1 MKKINKYDN
10 GGDPPV
16 KQPDY
21 LQYKGPNYFMEGN
34 PAYDLETY
42 QKAITRDS
50 TALADAMFPSFM
62 FDEMKRLQLNRQL
75 RNKIKPYTEG
85 EIRDLN
91 LVGKQY
97 TGPAV
102 DMDMFMQQ
110 YMDSGIDDRKYGG
123 KSKSKSMDVDY
134 EAEGGEVVIGDIA
147 VNKMY
152 NGGTAKQYKGAN
164 MYMLGGPSH
173 AEGGIGIKMK
183 GDGPSYVFSD
193 KLKVGGMRGAT
204 YADMAAKFGNELD
217 EINTMAMGGEASDR
231 NTAERMRPRIMEDVK
246 DLFDDQEEFKR
257 ENNIDQE
264 PKEAQLGAAF
274 TALAQGAGLSPG
286 LAAAQFLPGLF
297 NIGRGLFAKAPELE
311 YDPIVPEMQDYQDFN
326 PLIKTY
332 LGQQDRSLA
341 TLRAGLEGSGV
352 SGTGLRAN
360 FQAGLNQSQSN
371 AANFLSQVGQMQAQ
385 SDRQTDLFNI
395 GQRTAAREGNMQRE
409 MMADQFALQN
419 NPAPAFS
426 QGLSQILG
434 TATSLSQQ
442 GLQRDL
448 LNRIF
453 PVAYGGKYGVK

>member
-1 MKKINKYDN
+1 M
-10 GGDPPV
+10 
-16 KQPDY
+16 
-21 LQYKGPNYFMEGN
+21 
-34 PAYDLETY
+34 
-42 QKAITRDS
+42 
-50 TALADAMFPSFM
+50 
-62 FDEMKRLQLNRQL
+62 
-75 RNKIKPYTEG
+75 
-85 EIRDLN
+85 
-91 LVGKQY
+91 
-97 TGPAV
+97 
-102 DMDMFMQQ
+102 
-110 YMDSGIDDRKYGG
+110 
-123 KSKSKSMDVDY
+123 
-134 EAEGGEVVIGDIA
+134 
-147 VNKMY
+147 
-152 NGGTAKQYKGAN
+152 
-164 MYMLGGPSH
+164 
-173 AEGGIGIKMK
+173 
-183 GDGPSYVFSD
+183 
-193 KLKVGGMRGAT
+193 
-204 YADMAAKFGNELD
+204 
-217 EINTMAMGGEASDR
+217 
-231 NTAERMRPRIMEDVK
+231 
-246 DLFDDQEEFKR
+246 
-257 ENNIDQE
+257 
-264 PKEAQLGAAF
+264 
-274 TALAQGAGLSPG
+274 SPG